1 MSDDIFKEDLLDGQ
15 KMETSASGNSSK
27 IEKVLRWVIIVAL
40 IILGGELVVILA
52 VNPCLPLSKVEVM
65 GMPELDKEA
74 VLEKAGITG
83 KSSYISVNP
92 RTTER
97 RLKTFLEV
105 ESVKVSK
112 RFPDSVRITL
122 EGRKAIAMSFGMI
135 DGKVYPVF
143 FDKQGL
149 VFMIGTEDTKAPP
162 PFSIPIISGLMPEQ
176 PFLGMRLP
184 AMFNTLLSDLE
195 MIRISA
201 PELLAVISEIRVN
214 RNVFDGYDLILYP
227 VHNRVR
233 IRLGTELNE
242 NMLRYVMLVV
252 DVCVAR
258 GAKIEEIDFRTGT
271 ASYTIK
277 EASSG

>member
-1 MSDDIFKEDLLDGQ
+1 MSDDIFKEDLLDRQ
-15 KMETSASGNSSK
+15 KMETSASGNPSK

-40 IILGGELVVILA
+40 IILGGELVMILV

-65 GMPELDKEA
+65 GMPELDKGA
-74 VLEKAGITG
+74 VLKKAGITG

-92 RTTER
+92 RTAER
-97 RLKTFLEV
+97 RLKTLLEV

-149 VFMIGTEDTKAPP
+149 VFMIGAEDTKITP

-176 PFLGMRLP
+176 AFLGMRLP

-252 DVCVAR
+252 DVCIAR